1 MTTEQFAKVQLQ
13 GLIASDPEIRYQT
26 SGIPVASFSISVKR
40 EFEPSRWTT
49 DFLDVVIIGDKGNDE
64 SAENA
69 ACFSRGQLVSIEGQL
84 VMQRWVDKRGTQRQR
99 MVVLARKIEH
109 CEVVA

>member
-1 MTTEQFAKVQLQ
+1 MTAEQFTSVRIQ
-13 GLIASDPEIRYQT
+13 GIIASDPEIRYQT
-26 SGIPVASFSISVKR
+26 SGIPVTSFSVSVKR

-49 DFLDVVIIGDKGNDE
+49 DFLNVVVIDKDDDE

-69 ACFSRGQLVSIEGQL
+69 ACFARDQLVSIEGQL
-84 VMQRWVDKRGTQRQR
+84 VTQRSVDKRGSPHQR

-109 CEVVA
+109 CEVSA